1 MVVASSSFHVLSW
14 KVGSV
19 RSLTLASRM
28 PSLFSILMTYFRS
41 FSAFLQFTP
50 SHCRSSQEL
59 LLAAQTLPGFHEQRS
74 LLGLTFLLAAV
85 GNVRETLRGE
95 VIPTAYYE
103 PKRRTCCG
111 SRASEHMSTS
121 QEADFDRDTT
131 SESTRTN
138 STVIT
143 NRTGQN
149 QFGEALGRRLAH
161 EDPSQP
167 HTLLRPHQ

>member
-1 MVVASSSFHVLSW
+1 
-14 KVGSV
+14 
-19 RSLTLASRM
+19 M
-28 PSLFSILMTYFRS
+28 PSILSILMTYFRS
-41 FSAFLQFTP
+41 FSALLQFP
-50 SHCRSSQEL
+50 QSHCRSSQEL
-59 LLAAQTLPGFHEQRS
+59 LRAPQLCQPCHEPNDI
-74 LLGLTFLLAAV
+74 LGLRFLLAAF
-85 GNVRETLRGE
+85 GNVRKTLRDQL
-95 VIPTAYYE
+95 ITTAYHE
-103 PKRRTCCG
+103 PKRHTCCG
-111 SRASEHMSTS
+111 SRASEHTI
-121 QEADFDRDTT
+121 DFDPDTT